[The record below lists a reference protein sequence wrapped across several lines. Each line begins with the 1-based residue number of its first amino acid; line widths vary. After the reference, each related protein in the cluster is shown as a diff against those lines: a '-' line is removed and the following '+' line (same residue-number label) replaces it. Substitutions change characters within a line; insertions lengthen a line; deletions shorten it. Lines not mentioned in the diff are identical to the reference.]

1 MIATIITSPLDIGKT
16 RLQSTLNANEG
27 YRKLGNAMPQRNN
40 IMYWIREAGRPV
52 QETMSI
58 VGTIRKNE
66 GMLTLFRGLGPNLAG
81 FVPATALKFLLY
93 GNTKTALVGF
103 TGVENGWTHLSA
115 GMTAGVVTST
125 AINPIWVIKTRLQL
139 DQSWGPSVGRQSR
152 RYRNS
157 MDCVKETVRQEG
169 FKGLYKGLSASYI
182 GTLETAVQWTL
193 YEYLKTNFRSDD
205 EHVGGVSQSLQEA
218 VSAGSSKLVAA
229 VALYPHEVSQ
239 QSSWLCT
246 VLTASR
252 FSEHDSGRH
261 QRKRRPNFKS
271 DCENVSDQSS
281 RKKGSGR
288 FTAGSLRTFLALYP
302 PQRTHKQICITH
314 QVYIPP
320 CTLVYSKLT

>member
-1 MIATIITSPLDIGKT
+1 MPAQARMSFKSFQTRSANQMFSIGGMTATIITSPLDIVKT

-27 YRKLGNAMPQRNN
+27 YRQLGNAMPQRNN
-40 IMYWIREAGRPV
+40 IMYWIREAGRPM

-66 GMLTLFRGLGPNLAG
+66 GILALFRGLGPNLAG

-103 TGVENGWTHLSA
+103 TGTENGWTHLSA
-115 GMTAGVVTST
+115 GIIAGVVTCT
-125 AINPIWVIKTRLQL
+125 ATNPFWVIKTRLQL
-139 DQSWGPSVGRQSR
+139 DQSWDPAAGRQSR

-193 YEYLKTNFRSDD
+193 YEYLKTNFQPDD
-205 EHVGGVSQSLQEA
+205 EHVGGASQSLQEA

-229 VALYPHEVSQ
+229 VALYPHEVRQ
-239 QSSWLCT
+239 QSSWVYT

-252 FSEHDSGRH
+252 FLEHGSGRR
-261 QRKRRPNFKS
+261 QRKGRPNSKS
-271 DCENVSDQSS
+271 DSENVSDRSS
-281 RKKGSGR
+281 RKKGSGH
-288 FTAGSLRTFLALYP
+288 FTAVSLHTSFA
-302 PQRTHKQICITH
+302 
-314 QVYIPP
+314 
-320 CTLVYSKLT
+320 

>member
-1 MIATIITSPLDIGKT
+1 MIATIITSPLDIVKT
-16 RLQSTLNANEG
+16 RLQSTLNATEG
-27 YRKLGNAMPQRNN
+27 YRQLGNAMPQRNN

-66 GMLTLFRGLGPNLAG
+66 GILALFRGLGPNLAG

-93 GNTKTALVGF
+93 GNTKAALVGF

-157 MDCVKETVRQEG
+157 MDCVKETVRHEG
-169 FKGLYKGLSASYI
+169 MKGLYKGLSASYI

-193 YEYLKTNFRSDD
+193 YEYLKSSLRSGD
-205 EHVGGVSQSLQEA
+205 EHAGSVSRSVEEA

-229 VALYPHEVSQ
+229 LALYPHEVCQ
-239 QSSWLCT
+239 Y
-246 VLTASR
+246 
-252 FSEHDSGRH
+252 
-261 QRKRRPNFKS
+261 
-271 DCENVSDQSS
+271 
-281 RKKGSGR
+281 
-288 FTAGSLRTFLALYP
+288 SLLYALY
-302 PQRTHKQICITH
+302 
-314 QVYIPP
+314 
-320 CTLVYSKLT
+320 